1 MPACQ
6 IQAGERS
13 WAPLP
18 ALPCD
23 ASAQRLP
30 RCFYTGYRWAAGT
43 NTIKPDQRVCW
54 IPHVCVR
61 SLCNRARTC
70 HASAS
75 HDFYITFIALADTHV
90 LCLYG
95 SRFSLTLYL
104 KHYFKWGEARLKKK
118 KNNKA
123 RLIFAKLCF
132 YTRLKAQQ
140 QGTTWCLSS
149 ILPYSDAHIGDSTI
163 ARSPG
168 ETSVVVSVL
177 STKRAD
183 GDACRVS
190 LPGQ

>member
-1 MPACQ
+1 MLMPACQ

-118 KNNKA
+118 KKT
-123 RLIFAKLCF
+123 IKLVWF
-132 YTRLKAQQ
+132 LQSYAFIPDLRH
-140 QGTTWCLSS
+140 SS
-149 ILPYSDAHIGDSTI
+149 RGQRDVWAAYSRIQMHT
-163 ARSPG
+163 
-168 ETSVVVSVL
+168 
-177 STKRAD
+177 
-183 GDACRVS
+183 
-190 LPGQ
+190 